1 MEQELVG
8 LLSAPGDLE
17 IQLNGRV
24 PVKVGF
30 EAVSTVYSLLIALP
44 WTWLSLLLFSMS
56 SLLIE

>member
-44 WTWLSLLLFSMS
+44 WT
-56 SLLIE
+56 